1 MKKTPKIICITGAS
15 SGLGAALALAYANNN
30 AILYLTGRNTARLQ
44 AVATECINKG
54 ATVHTATIDVT
65 KRGIM
70 KEWVDNI
77 IKAHT
82 PDLIIANAGISGGTA
97 DGLESIEQIEAIIR
111 TNVLGVFYSIEPFIP
126 ALKSAKKGQI
136 AIISSLAGYR
146 GFAGAPAYC
155 ASKAAVK
162 SYGESLRALLYP
174 DNVMVTTVCPGYIDT
189 QMTSTNDFTMPM
201 MLSSKAAAKY
211 IRQKLLKS
219 PARLSFPLPMAFAVW
234 MFMVLPSWLVDRI
247 INKLPRKNSMTQ

>member
-15 SGLGAALALAYANNN
+15 SGLGAALAFEYANSDT
-30 AILYLTGRNTARLQ
+30 ILYLTGRNTARLQ
-44 AVATECINKG
+44 AVATECTGKG
-54 ATVHTATIDVT
+54 ATVHTTTLDVT

-70 KEWVDNI
+70 KEWAENI
-77 IKAHT
+77 IKDHT

-97 DGLESIEQIEAIIR
+97 EGLESIEQIEAIIR

-126 ALKSAKKGQI
+126 ALQSAKNGQI

-162 SYGESLRALLYP
+162 CYGESLRALLYP
-174 DNVMVTTVCPGYIDT
+174 DNIMVTTVCPGYIDT
-189 QMTSTNDFTMPM
+189 QMTAANDFTMHM
-201 MLSSKAAAKY
+201 MLSSAQAAKY
-211 IRQKLLKS
+211 IKQKLTKS
-219 PARLSFPLPMAFAVW
+219 PARLSFPLPMAFVVW
-234 MFMVLPSWLVDRI
+234 LFMVLPSWLVDRI